1 MADKKLT
8 EGEKLQAV
16 NNKAQLIERQ
26 AAKKEQLMQLN
37 KAGGIHDGD
46 PDDMKD
52 TLAVNDMYIEAI

>member
-1 MADKKLT
+1 
-8 EGEKLQAV
+8 
-16 NNKAQLIERQ
+16 
-26 AAKKEQLMQLN
+26 MQLN